1 MGRRPMDAGAVD
13 AGALGGGGAAFGSS
27 REDRLYRRV
36 AWRIMPLLMLCYV
49 AAYLDRVNVGFGKL
63 QMSQQLGFSETV
75 FGLGAGVF
83 FLGYFVFELPSNV
96 ILHRVGARLWLARIL
111 VTWGIVSALFLFVRT
126 PWQFYGLR
134 FLLGLA
140 EAGFYPGVIL
150 YLTYW
155 FPTHRR
161 GKMFALFQ
169 AGAPISG
176 IIGNPVSGFI
186 MQYFQ
191 GLGGLEGW
199 QWMFL
204 LEALPAVVLGGV
216 LLVRLDNGIEGAGW
230 LDADEKAVLVRNIEA
245 NRAPG
250 EPEHSVLAVLR
261 DRRLWV
267 AASIYFLLIMGQY
280 GITFWLPSLVKA
292 SGVAGS
298 FNVGLLSAIPY
309 VCAVAAMVLFTRSA
323 DRTRERRWH
332 IAVPA
337 AIGAAGFIVAAT
349 ASSTTIAI
357 VALSVATACVF
368 SCAPMF
374 WSLPTAFLSGA
385 AAASGI
391 AAINSAANLAG
402 FVSPYMIGFLRDLTH
417 STATGMYVLAGTLVL
432 GGLVTLSM
440 PAKLVNR

>member
-1 MGRRPMDAGAVD
+1 METGTAQAGIVA
-13 AGALGGGGAAFGSS
+13 AAGGGSDPA

-83 FLGYFVFELPSNV
+83 FLGYFVFELPSNI
-96 ILHRVGARLWLARIL
+96 ILHRIGARIWLARIL

-176 IIGNPVSGFI
+176 IIGNPISGFI

-191 GLGGLEGW
+191 DVGGLQGW

-216 LLVRLDNGIEGAGW
+216 LLVRLDNGIEGATW
-230 LDADEKAVLVRNIEA
+230 LDAADKAVLVRNIEA
-245 NRAPG
+245 NREEG
-250 EPEHSVLAVLR
+250 ESARSVLAVMGNP
-261 DRRLWV
+261 RLWV

-280 GITFWLPSLVKA
+280 GITFWLPTLVKA
-292 SGVAGS
+292 SGVVGN
-298 FNVGLLSAIPY
+298 FNIGLLSAIPY
-309 VCAVAAMVLFTRSA
+309 VCAVAAMVMFTRSA
-323 DRTRERRWH
+323 DRMRERRWH

-337 AIGAAGFIVAAT
+337 AIGAAGFVVAAT
-349 ASSTTIAI
+349 AASTTAAI

-368 SCAPMF
+368 SCAPLF

-391 AAINSAANLAG
+391 AVINSCANLAG
-402 FVSPYMIGFLRDLTH
+402 FVSPYMIGYLRDLTH
-417 STATGMYVLAGTLVL
+417 STASGMYVLAGTLVL
-432 GGLVTLSM
+432 GGLVALSM
-440 PAKLVNR
+440 PARLVNR

>member
-1 MGRRPMDAGAVD
+1 MDTGTATVE
-13 AGALGGGGAAFGSS
+13 AA
-27 REDRLYRRV
+27 RENRLYRRV
-36 AWRIMPLLMLCYV
+36 AWRIMPLLTICYV
-49 AAYLDRVNVGFGKL
+49 AAYLDGVNVGFGKL

-96 ILHRVGARLWLARIL
+96 ILHRIGARIWLARIL

-176 IIGNPVSGFI
+176 VIGNPISGFI
-186 MQYFQ
+186 LQYLQ
-191 GLGGLEGW
+191 DVGGLQGW

-216 LLVRLDNGIEGAGW
+216 LLVRLDDGIEGAAW
-230 LDADEKAVLVRNIEA
+230 LEPDEKALLVRNIEA
-245 NRAPG
+245 NRAAEVERHP
-250 EPEHSVLAVLR
+250 VLTVLR

-280 GITFWLPSLVKA
+280 GITFWLPTLVKA
-292 SGVAGS
+292 SGVVGS
-298 FNVGLLSAIPY
+298 FDVGLLSAIPY
-309 VCAVAAMVLFTRSA
+309 VCAVVAMVLFTRSA
-323 DRTRERRWH
+323 DRMRERRWH
-332 IAVPA
+332 IAIPA
-337 AIGAAGFIVAAT
+337 ALGALGFVVAAT
-349 ASSTTIAI
+349 AASTPVAV

-385 AAASGI
+385 AAAAGI

-417 STATGMYVLAGTLVL
+417 STASGMYVLAGTLVL
-432 GGLVTLSM
+432 GGLITLTM
-440 PAKLVNR
+440 PARLVNR

>member
-1 MGRRPMDAGAVD
+1 MDTGTAAVE
-13 AGALGGGGAAFGSS
+13 AA

-36 AWRIMPLLMLCYV
+36 AWRIMPLLTICYV

-83 FLGYFVFELPSNV
+83 FLGYFMFELPSNV
-96 ILHRVGARLWLARIL
+96 ILHRIGARIWLARIL

-176 IIGNPVSGFI
+176 VIGNPISGFI
-186 MQYFQ
+186 LQYFQ
-191 GLGGLEGW
+191 DVGGLQGW

-216 LLVRLDNGIEGAGW
+216 LLVRLDNGIEEAAW
-230 LDADEKAVLVRNIEA
+230 LEPDDKALLVRNIEA
-245 NRAPG
+245 NRAA
-250 EPEHSVLAVLR
+250 EVERQSVLTVLR

-280 GITFWLPSLVKA
+280 GITFWLPTLVKA
-292 SGVAGS
+292 SGVVGS
-298 FNVGLLSAIPY
+298 FDVGLLSAIPY
-309 VCAVAAMVLFTRSA
+309 VCAVVAMVLFTRSA
-323 DRTRERRWH
+323 DRMRERRWH
-332 IAVPA
+332 IAIPA
-337 AIGAAGFIVAAT
+337 ALGALGFVVAAT
-349 ASSTTIAI
+349 AASTPVAV

-385 AAASGI
+385 AAAAGI

-417 STATGMYVLAGTLVL
+417 STASGMYVLAGTLVL
-432 GGLVTLSM
+432 GGLITLTM
-440 PAKLVNR
+440 PARLVNR

>member
-1 MGRRPMDAGAVD
+1 MDTGTPTAGEAAD
-13 AGALGGGGAAFGSS
+13 AA

-83 FLGYFVFELPSNV
+83 FLGYFIFELPSNV
-96 ILHRVGARLWLARIL
+96 ILHRIGARIWLARIL

-191 GLGGLEGW
+191 DVGGLQGW

-204 LEALPAVVLGGV
+204 LEAVPAVILGGV
-216 LLVRLDNGIEGAGW
+216 LLLRLDNGIEGARW
-230 LDADEKAVLVRNIEA
+230 LDASDKALLVRNIAA
-245 NRAPG
+245 NQEGSKAS
-250 EPEHSVLAVLR
+250 HSVLEVLR
-261 DRRLWV
+261 LPMLWV
-267 AASIYFLLIMGQY
+267 TASIYFLLIMGQY
-280 GITFWLPSLVKA
+280 GITFWLPTLVKA
-292 SGVAGS
+292 SGVVGN
-298 FNVGLLSAIPY
+298 FNIGLLSAIPY

-323 DRTRERRWH
+323 DRLRERRWH

-337 AIGAAGFIVAAT
+337 VIGAAGFVVAAT
-349 ASSTTIAI
+349 AGSTTMAI

-368 SCAPMF
+368 SCAPLF
-374 WSLPTAFLSGA
+374 WSLPTAFLSGV

-391 AAINSAANLAG
+391 AVINSCANLAG
-402 FVSPYMIGFLRDLTH
+402 FVSPYMIGTLRDLTH
-417 STATGMYVLAGTLVL
+417 STAGGMYVLAGTLVL
-432 GGLVTLSM
+432 GGVIALCI
-440 PAKLVNR
+440 PGRLVNR

>member
-1 MGRRPMDAGAVD
+1 MDTRTAT
-13 AGALGGGGAAFGSS
+13 AAEVSDPA

-36 AWRIMPLLMLCYV
+36 AWRIMPLLMMCYV

-96 ILHRVGARLWLARIL
+96 ILHRIGARIWLARIL

-204 LEALPAVVLGGV
+204 LEAVPAVVLGGV
-216 LLVRLDNGIEGAGW
+216 LLLRLDNGIEGARW
-230 LDADEKAVLVRNIEA
+230 LDAGDKALLLRNIAANQEGSEA
-245 NRAPG
+245 S
-250 EPEHSVLAVLR
+250 HSVLEVLR
-261 DRRLWV
+261 KPRLWV

-280 GITFWLPSLVKA
+280 GITFWLPTLVKT
-292 SGVAGS
+292 SGVVGN
-298 FNVGLLSAIPY
+298 FNIGLLSAIPY
-309 VCAVAAMVLFTRSA
+309 VCAVVAMVLFTRRA
-323 DRTRERRWH
+323 DRARERRWH

-337 AIGAAGFIVAAT
+337 AIGALGFVVAAT
-349 ASSTTIAI
+349 AASTTMAI

-391 AAINSAANLAG
+391 AVINSCANLAG
-402 FVSPYMIGFLRDLTH
+402 FVSPYMIGYLRDLTH
-417 STATGMYVLAGTLVL
+417 STASGMYVLAGCLVA

-440 PAKLVNR
+440 PKRLVNR